1 MKLQWIKKL
10 TTKAIGDSTEALA
23 ANYLKT
29 QGLAL
34 ATQNYSSKYGEIDL
48 ICQDGQTWVF
58 VEVKYRRSAAYGGA
72 ISTIS
77 STKQQKLKLCASFYL
92 QQLGI
97 NEYNTSCRFDVVALQ
112 GDLTQ
117 PQITWLKNA
126 F

>member
-1 MKLQWIKKL
+1 MQWIKKL
-10 TTKAIGDSTEALA
+10 TTKAIGDNTEALA
-23 ANYLKT
+23 ANYLKA
-29 QGLAL
+29 QGLTL

-48 ICQDGQTWVF
+48 ICKDGQTWVF

-92 QQLGI
+92 QQLEI

-112 GDLTQ
+112 GNLTQ

>member
-1 MKLQWIKKL
+1 MQWIKKL

>member
-1 MKLQWIKKL
+1 MQWIKKL

-23 ANYLKT
+23 ASYLKA
-29 QGLAL
+29 QGLTL

-48 ICQDGQTWVF
+48 ICKDGQTWVF

>member
-1 MKLQWIKKL
+1 MQWIKKL

-23 ANYLKT
+23 ANYLKA
-29 QGLAL
+29 QGLTL
-34 ATQNYSSKYGEIDL
+34 AAQNYSSKYGEIDL
-48 ICQDGQTWVF
+48 ICQDEQTWVF

-112 GDLTQ
+112 GNLTQ

>member
-1 MKLQWIKKL
+1 MQWIKNL
-10 TTKAIGDSTEALA
+10 TTKAIGDNTEALA
-23 ANYLKT
+23 ANFLKV
-29 QGLAL
+29 QGLTL

-48 ICQDGQTWVF
+48 ICQDGETWVF
-58 VEVKYRRSAAYGGA
+58 VEVKYRRSTAYGGA
-72 ISTIS
+72 VSAISAS
-77 STKQQKLKLCASFYL
+77 KQQKLKLCASFYL

-112 GDLTQ
+112 GELTQ

>member
-1 MKLQWIKKL
+1 MKKL

-23 ANYLKT
+23 ANYLKA
-29 QGLAL
+29 QGLTL

-77 STKQQKLKLCASFYL
+77 TAKQQKLKHCASFYL
-92 QQLGI
+92 QLKGI

>member
-1 MKLQWIKKL
+1 MQWIKKL
-10 TTKAIGDSTEALA
+10 TTKAIGDNTEALA
-23 ANYLKT
+23 ANYLKA
-29 QGLAL
+29 QGLTL
-34 ATQNYSSKYGEIDL
+34 AIQNYSSKYGEIDL
-48 ICQDGQTWVF
+48 ICKDGQTWVF